1 MRTIK
6 ASMFEGFE
14 SSKPRRSFKI
24 LLRAE
29 ESWQECKYLKMQTK
43 IWGTEKGGKLERLQF
58 LSLDGSDWEFSWR
71 TYTVKTTDH
80 IYNLYSN
87 DWWKKIK
94 DKQQYDMKLV
104 Q

>member
-29 ESWQECKYLKMQTK
+29 ES
-43 IWGTEKGGKLERLQF
+43 
-58 LSLDGSDWEFSWR
+58 
-71 TYTVKTTDH
+71 
-80 IYNLYSN
+80 
-87 DWWKKIK
+87 
-94 DKQQYDMKLV
+94 
-104 Q
+104 